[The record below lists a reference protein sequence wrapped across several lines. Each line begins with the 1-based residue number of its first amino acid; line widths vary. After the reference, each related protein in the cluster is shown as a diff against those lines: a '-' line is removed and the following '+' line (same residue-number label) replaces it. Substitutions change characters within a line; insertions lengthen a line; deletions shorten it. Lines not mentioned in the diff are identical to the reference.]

1 MAGKKAARVTDR
13 DSDGDRIVTGS
24 PNVST
29 NNKKAARVTDRDSD
43 GDRIVTGSPNV
54 FIGG

>member
-1 MAGKKAARVTDR
+1 MAG
-13 DSDGDRIVTGS
+13 
-24 PNVST
+24 
-29 NNKKAARVTDRDSD
+29 KKAARVTDRDSD